1 MAMIQYIDKL
11 MHDWAAWT
19 KVRRDGGLGYPSKA
33 AGCNL
38 MPASGNRGDIVG
50 IDEQS
55 MEIEQ
60 IVVRLR
66 LERVDL
72 YKVVDWFYLAGDVT
86 RDRIAKELGCSR
98 DTVYVKLHSVHQFVM
113 TAMEDNEIE
122 RQDRAAT
129 IREEKYFIKYA

>member
-1 MAMIQYIDKL
+1 MIQYIDKL
-11 MHDWAAWT
+11 MHNWVAWT
-19 KVRRDGGLGYPSKA
+19 KTRRDGGLGYPSKA

-38 MPASGNRGDIVG
+38 MPHSGCRGDIIG

-66 LERVDL
+66 RERVDL

-86 RDRIAKELGCSR
+86 GDRIAKELGCSR
-98 DTVYVKLHSVHQFVM
+98 NTLYVKVHSVHQFVI

-122 RQDRAAT
+122 RQDKAAMMAD
-129 IREEKYFIKYA
+129 EKYFVKYA